1 MIFLDDIGDDTFPVS
16 VFCAGVKAWTESS
29 EKDQRETTTSTTAR
43 VIFKSGDALHELA
56 KCGFMRSCQALDNL
70 PNRLLS

>member
-1 MIFLDDIGDDTFPVS
+1 MISIFLDDIGDD
-16 VFCAGVKAWTESS
+16 
-29 EKDQRETTTSTTAR
+29 
-43 VIFKSGDALHELA
+43 IFKSGDALHELA